1 MASSAEYLEYVLD
14 LLRDVP
20 VVTHRKMMGE
30 YLIYFCGT
38 VVGGVYDNRFL
49 LKKTIS
55 ALKMLPGAQLST
67 PYSGG
72 KEMIVADSIKDK
84 IFLRDLINAIFGD
97 IIQNKR

>member
-1 MASSAEYLEYVLD
+1 MASDKKTLETVLEMLSD
-14 LLRDVP
+14 LNNI
-20 VVTHRKMMGE
+20 THRKMMGE
-30 YLIYFCGT
+30 YIIYFCGT

-72 KEMIVADSIKDK
+72 KEMIVADNIKDK